1 MTQFLHLH
9 LHNVNVLVDFIYRYN
24 ICRFGIGR
32 FTTEEEIDYTA
43 DLTIQHVTRLREM
56 RYIIIVFVH
65 LSPSHKRLFVHKSF
79 KRRCGLAMHNDSV
92 NDIDMH
98 DTCMHN
104 AARQWVF
111 DPQPNVGSANNYFS

>member
-1 MTQFLHLH
+1 MF
-9 LHNVNVLVDFIYRYN
+9 VSVGDEK
-24 ICRFGIGR
+24 ICDQVGLDSI
-32 FTTEEEIDYTA
+32 
-43 DLTIQHVTRLREM
+43 
-56 RYIIIVFVH
+56 
-65 LSPSHKRLFVHKSF
+65 KSF

-111 DPQPNVGSANNYFS
+111 DPQPNVCSANNYFS